1 MQMDE
6 GNFNF
11 LFVLLLQKN
20 FYCNNYYFILQ
31 VNDFLKHSDVHE
43 NNRLI
48 AKKMLEFFKHKI
60 GIIVEHNRHSI
71 TNKPICIYSV
81 SKINNI

>member
-1 MQMDE
+1 M
-6 GNFNF
+6 
-11 LFVLLLQKN
+11 
-20 FYCNNYYFILQ
+20 
-31 VNDFLKHSDVHE
+31 NDFLKHSDVHE